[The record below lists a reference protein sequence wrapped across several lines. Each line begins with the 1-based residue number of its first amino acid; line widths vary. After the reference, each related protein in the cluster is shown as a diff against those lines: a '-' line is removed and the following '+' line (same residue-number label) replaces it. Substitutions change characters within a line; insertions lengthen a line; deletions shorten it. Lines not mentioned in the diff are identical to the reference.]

1 MRNYHGRAIDDASH
15 DGVVDSLMDDHLVR
29 DAVDAGC
36 LRRNGHAGVF
46 EGIVGV
52 EDAKKL
58 GRLTEGLAFDAVFT
72 SDLPRAVQTT
82 ELAFGNRYKVIR
94 EPRLREINDGD
105 MTGKPIRD
113 ILKSQTPFIAN
124 PYPNGESFKDVGH
137 RIASLLVDL
146 KKDWDGKHVA
156 FVAHQAPQLALD
168 ILLKGKT
175 WEEAFAEDWR
185 KTKSWQPGWEY
196 VLE

>member
-1 MRNYHGRAIDDASH
+1 MSVNITYFVHGTTPYNERGIASGQS
-15 DGVVDSLMDDHLVR
+15 DIGLS
-29 DAVDAGC
+29 
-36 LRRNGHAGVF
+36 
-46 EGIVGV
+46 EQGV